1 MTGSGIQDG
10 QSTPGPATGGQRPV
24 QGGVAGGHGGDLH
37 LSGERGHASPQAAL
51 AKRIEH
57 LGERL
62 SGVEG
67 HIGQSN
73 RTDVLDQSPS

>member
-1 MTGSGIQDG
+1 MTGSGIQHG
-10 QSTPGPATGGQRPV
+10 ECSPGPAAGGQRLV
-24 QGGVAGGHGGDLH
+24 QRGVTGGDGGDHH
-37 LSGERGHASPQAAL
+37 LPGERGNAAPQAAL
-51 AKRIEH
+51 TKRIEH

-73 RTDVLDQSPS
+73 RTDVL